1 MSPSPTGTRGV
12 EPGPRASGRSPAS
25 PRAKTP
31 PLLVAD
37 QLLDAMH
44 DAGVTYCHWKSNEH
58 VAAGLRGLTDLDLL
72 VDRRQAMQAQAI
84 LTRTGFKRFTPAA
97 GMGYPAIE
105 DYIALDAATGRLL
118 HCHLHYRLVAGE
130 AHLKGYRLPWE
141 DAFLEHR
148 RWDAAGRLYVA
159 DPNLELLALLARF
172 VTKLGPLHVARHLLG
187 RPLVAHGWLHEYPW
201 LRERIDVDRCTR
213 YAGELLGE
221 EAAGALSALLAAPLS
236 SGRQSPG
243 RSPTPRGSGPMG
255 VGAVVREASQAAGGM
270 ARPQPRH
277 GRPRRP
283 LPPGADRRVQ
293 RRPAARRLGQP
304 FECAVA
310 RAGALG
316 GRAVP
321 LGRALPPRP
330 GNQAAREPGECAG
343 PQAGHR
349 ARRGGTPHHRDPRP
363 RVRPPERC
371 GRRRRGPPAHRGERG
386 GDADRMESHLV
397 EFAGLPGSGKSAVS
411 QALAALLERRGVA
424 VSTPR
429 HDLDHRS
436 APPARLAR
444 KVAYALA
451 GALRQPGRA
460 GRWLGTAIQSGQ
472 PSLGVLCAVAANW
485 LQLGE
490 IMRRCVARP
499 GVHLFD
505 EGLLQGLWSAGY
517 EARAQHEV
525 WPQLV
530 RCLEEVLPPRLVV
543 IVMDAAPAQVR
554 QRLKRR
560 AVAASRLDRDLARGK
575 RDAAWL
581 RAVTVW
587 DDVLTTGRGLAGAH
601 RLTLHRIHNEGQTP
615 EEAAVVIAALIR
627 PESASL
633 RPTPPPVSPVIVA
646 RGE

>member
-72 VDRRQAMQAQAI
+72 VDRRQAMQVQAI

-236 SGRQSPG
+236 FGRVLRFRHATRHQLSLL
-243 RSPTPRGSGPMG
+243 RSHGPVRGTLLRWLRVLPWL
-255 VGAVVREASQAAGGM
+255 AAGVN
-270 ARPQPRH
+270 
-277 GRPRRP
+277 RRLLSSAYP
-283 LPPGADRRVQ
+283 LRRTVPTGGVLVAFLGAD
-293 RRPAARRLGQP
+293 
-304 FECAVA
+304 
-310 RAGALG
+310 
-316 GRAVP
+316 
-321 LGRALPPRP
+321 
-330 GNQAAREPGECAG
+330 
-343 PQAGHR
+343 
-349 ARRGGTPHHRDPRP
+349 
-363 RVRPPERC
+363 
-371 GRRRRGPPAHRGERG
+371 
-386 GDADRMESHLV
+386 
-397 EFAGLPGSGKSAVS
+397 GSGKSTHARATAVL
-411 QALAALLERRGVA
+411 LAAKLDVLLTYFGSGDGPTSLVRWPLRAAYVLAQRLGLLRSRRA
-424 VSTPR
+424 ASRPAAAR
-429 HDLDHRS
+429 
-436 APPARLAR
+436 PPAARAPWALVLSFEKRRRLRAAWRARSLGMVVLADRYPQAQIGGFNDGPLLGAWASHSNALLRGLARWEAEPYRWAERYPPDLVIKLHVSPENALAR
-444 KVAYALA
+444 KPDTGRAEVERRITAIRALA
-451 GALRQPGRA
+451 YGP
-460 GRWLGTAIQSGQ
+460 QSVVVDVDADR
-472 PSLGVLCAVAANW
+472 PLTEVS
-485 LQLGE
+485 GE
-490 IMRRCVARP
+490 VTRIV
-499 GVHLFD
+499 
-505 EGLLQGLWSAGY
+505 WS
-517 EARAQHEV
+517 H
-525 WPQLV
+525 
-530 RCLEEVLPPRLVV
+530 
-543 IVMDAAPAQVR
+543 I
-554 QRLKRR
+554 
-560 AVAASRLDRDLARGK
+560 
-575 RDAAWL
+575 
-581 RAVTVW
+581 
-587 DDVLTTGRGLAGAH
+587 
-601 RLTLHRIHNEGQTP
+601 
-615 EEAAVVIAALIR
+615 
-627 PESASL
+627 
-633 RPTPPPVSPVIVA
+633 
-646 RGE
+646 